1 MARRAFDGDGL
12 LNLEAIVMNT
22 HLHEVGPL
30 ILLPPFIPGVHQALH
45 NPVTRRDNILHR
57 YENTV
62 LLSNQFSRGKF
73 RGWGG
78 GGREV
83 VEMSEKGKD
92 GSNGADIATRKELK
106 RASTGA
112 VEEV

>member
-1 MARRAFDGDGL
+1 MLAG
-12 LNLEAIVMNT
+12 
-22 HLHEVGPL
+22 
-30 ILLPPFIPGVHQALH
+30 
-45 NPVTRRDNILHR
+45 
-57 YENTV
+57 
-62 LLSNQFSRGKF
+62 
-73 RGWGG
+73 GG

-112 VEEV
+112 VEVEEDMGGGGFKKNSRRPKSEKSI